1 MEESLKEILVNKWF
15 EGSLSSE
22 ELAAFK
28 ALPEYSDYLKISETA
43 TRFAAPHFDSQSV
56 YQRIQAQKGAQKAR
70 KNNKWWKI
78 AAAIL
83 LLAAGSY
90 FFTQINRLETY
101 TTEISEQKTVRLP
114 DNSEIVLN
122 AQSSLRFSEQDW
134 DEERV
139 VYLDG
144 EAFFKVAKGKNFD
157 VQSLQGKVT
166 VLGTQFNI
174 KDRTDYYA
182 VQTYEGRVSV
192 NHSSFAALLTA
203 GKGVQIVNGKAIPYE
218 SHSTASVPSWTE
230 KSSIFESTPYYM
242 VIEELERQFAV
253 RITFKNIEKNKLFT
267 GSFTH
272 TDLNQALRMITLPM
286 QLTYTID
293 GANITLTKL

>member
-15 EGSLSSE
+15 EGCLSSD

-28 ALPEYSDYLKISETA
+28 ELPEYPDYLKISESA
-43 TRFAAPHFDSQSV
+43 SRFAAPHFDSNSV
-56 YQRIQAQKGAQKAR
+56 YQRIQAQKGAHKVN

-90 FFTQINRLETY
+90 FFTQINHLETY
-101 TTEISEQKTVRLP
+101 STEIAEQKTVTLP

-122 AQSSLRFSEQDW
+122 AQSSIRFSEQDW
-134 DEERV
+134 DEQRL

-144 EAFFKVAKGKNFD
+144 EAFFKVAIGENFD
-157 VQSLQGKVT
+157 VQTSQGKVT
-166 VLGTQFNI
+166 VLGTQFNV
-174 KDRTDYYA
+174 KDRTNYYA
-182 VQTYEGRVSV
+182 VQTYEGSVSV
-192 NHSSFAALLTA
+192 NHTLFTGALTA
-203 GKGVQIVNGKAIPYE
+203 GKGVQIVNGETIPFG

-242 VIEELERQFAV
+242 VIEEFERQFSA

-272 TDLNQALRMITLPM
+272 TDLNQALKMITLPM
-286 QLTYTID
+286 QLIYTID